1 MILSMW
7 LHPHYQDET
16 VTEAK
21 PTGYQRAT
29 VIGVGGGLWSKQLW
43 CISDFVVKA
52 GKESLCLL
60 SEKNKKRPFL
70 RAISNHLRIKVGQRK
85 KKNWHLERRAVTQRR
100 NVLGSSIL
108 FWSCWVGF
116 YGSSA
121 SPSTLP
127 PHPRPTSIFKTETA
141 QPPLL
146 FKPLWLALPTYKLKY
161 TDTERIETWLQKLF
175 SS

>member
-1 MILSMW
+1 M
-7 LHPHYQDET
+7 
-16 VTEAK
+16 TEAK

-85 KKNWHLERRAVTQRR
+85 KKT
-100 NVLGSSIL
+100 G
-108 FWSCWVGF
+108 
-116 YGSSA
+116 
-121 SPSTLP
+121 
-127 PHPRPTSIFKTETA
+127 
-141 QPPLL
+141 
-146 FKPLWLALPTYKLKY
+146 
-161 TDTERIETWLQKLF
+161 TWKDEQ
-175 SS
+175 